1 MTQNTNNNS
10 LEDRILD
17 NFGGA
22 IENDLIHT
30 IGIADEQLYE
40 LNTMTRSS
48 YIDTADLK
56 DALTSTKDKFTV
68 FSLNV
73 QSINSKFKLIYPLML
88 ELNNADTAFS
98 AICLQESWLTD
109 DSDLSQYQLPIH
121 NLIHQ
126 GKKCSGHGG
135 LLIYLH
141 KRYSHV
147 VRKLYDSSDF
157 WEGLF
162 IDISGA
168 NLSKHITLGNIYRPP
183 KLNNNDLSISTII
196 EEFAPI
202 LSKLG
207 NEKSETIITGE
218 FNIDQLKVYD
228 RLKVGDYFDLFCT
241 NGFHPKITL
250 PTRFSRNSCTLI
262 DKIFYTFST
271 ATITSLA
278 GILMSSISDHLPYFI
293 TINNNYALQNT
304 YDTKSGTK

>member
-1 MTQNTNNNS
+1 MTQITNNT

-30 IGIADEQLYE
+30 IGSADEQLVE

-56 DALTSTKDKFTV
+56 DSLAFTKDKFTV

-88 ELNNADTAFS
+88 ELINADMAFS

-109 DSDLSQYQLPIH
+109 DSDLSQYQLPNYNI
-121 NLIHQ
+121 IHQ

-147 VRKLYDSSDF
+147 VRKLYSSSDF

-162 IDISGA
+162 IDISG
-168 NLSKHITLGNIYRPP
+168 GNFVFRVTVAHLLTKYFV
-183 KLNNNDLSISTII
+183 N
-196 EEFAPI
+196 F
-202 LSKLG
+202 
-207 NEKSETIITGE
+207 
-218 FNIDQLKVYD
+218 QLQ
-228 RLKVGDYFDLFCT
+228 
-241 NGFHPKITL
+241 P
-250 PTRFSRNSCTLI
+250 
-262 DKIFYTFST
+262 
-271 ATITSLA
+271 
-278 GILMSSISDHLPYFI
+278 
-293 TINNNYALQNT
+293 
-304 YDTKSGTK
+304 